1 MNIEQAKGTSL
12 PEILRK
18 LGYLPVKQRGDEL
31 LYYSP
36 FRTERTASFNVNASK
51 NVWYDFGD
59 GNGGDILN
67 FVCKYLQHQGEDSTM
82 TDALR
87 WLGNMSGQDAG
98 KNIIAIAE
106 KQSEPSETIVLQ
118 KVSDIEHKGL
128 VNYLEGRGIPAETA
142 KAYLKEAIVLNT
154 KTDKKFHVLCL
165 QNENEGYELRNE
177 VFKGCIVAKGITFI
191 RGENAPAKEVHIFE
205 GFMDFLSAL
214 VEKGKRFKGDSII
227 LNSVTSLPQ
236 AFAYLKNYP
245 YETINS
251 WLDNDKA
258 GALAT
263 QTLREFADSVGNV
276 RFQDKKKTFAPHK
289 DVNEWHMQKLNLPVA
304 KTKVL
309 TA

>member
-18 LGYLPVKQRGDEL
+18 LGYLPVKQKGEEL

-36 FRTERTASFNVNASK
+36 FRTERTASFNVNAGK

-67 FVCKYLQHQGEDSTM
+67 FVSKYLEQQGEDNTVA
-82 TDALR
+82 DALR
-87 WLGNMSGQDAG
+87 WLGNMAGQDAG
-98 KNIIAIAE
+98 KNIIALAE
-106 KQSEPSETIVLQ
+106 KQTEPSETIILQ
-118 KVSDIEHKGL
+118 AVSDIEHKGL
-128 VNYLEGRGIPAETA
+128 VNYLGGRGIPIELA
-142 KAYLKEAIVLNT
+142 KEYLKQAVVLNT
-154 KTDKKFHVLCL
+154 KTGKKFNVLCL

-177 VFKGCIVAKGITFI
+177 VFKGCIVAKGISFI
-191 RGENAPAKEVHIFE
+191 RGSQVPAKEVHIFE

-214 VEKGKRFKGDSII
+214 VEKGKRFKGDTII

-245 YETINS
+245 YEALNS

-263 QTLREFADSVGNV
+263 QTLKEFVSGINGM
-276 RFQDKKKTFAPHK
+276 RFQSKNKTYAPHK
-289 DVNEWHMQKLNLPVA
+289 DVNEWHVQKTSLAAVV
-304 KTKVL
+304 KIS
-309 TA
+309 